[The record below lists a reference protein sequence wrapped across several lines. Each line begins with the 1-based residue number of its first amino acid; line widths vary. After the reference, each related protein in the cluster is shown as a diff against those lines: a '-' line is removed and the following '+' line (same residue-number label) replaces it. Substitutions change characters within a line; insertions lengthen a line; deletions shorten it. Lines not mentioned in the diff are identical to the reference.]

1 MHATRP
7 AMFMYCG
14 QKSNVNP
21 TVLHLSHCTISVSFF
36 TELHET
42 VTVLK
47 YILYCLKFIT
57 LSYNKTL
64 WEIT

>member
-1 MHATRP
+1 
-7 AMFMYCG
+7 MYCE

-21 TVLHLSHCTISVSFF
+21 AVLHLSQCTISVSFF

-47 YILYCLKFIT
+47 HILYCLKFIT

-64 WEIT
+64 WEIK